1 MHGASM
7 QWKQATQ
14 SMSPPNPLPEALLD
28 QLATPIAVLDAGLKV
43 VGINQAL
50 SDRLGAVRV
59 LRQPLAQLP
68 FGGAR
73 IAAEA
78 AEVLRSGS
86 PRRLREQVL
95 LLPGHL
101 DGRFDVLLS
110 PLTATAGALLL
121 ELHELLADADAQALR
136 HQQLL
141 RALAHEMRNPLGGLR
156 GAAQLIER
164 ALSDPELKELA
175 GIVLTETDRLARLT
189 GRLLAPAAP
198 RLGTVNIHEIC
209 ERVRVL
215 IEAEFGSAGV
225 RLERDYDPSLPEIR
239 GDTDRLVQALLN
251 LARNAAQAGA
261 RRIRLKTRAERQVL
275 IGNRSV
281 RLAVRIS
288 VLDDGPGIPE
298 SLRGSL
304 FLPLVSGSGGSGLG
318 LPTALAI
325 AHEHGGTLLVQSE
338 PGHTQ
343 LSMLL
348 PVAGPG

>member
-1 MHGASM
+1 
-7 QWKQATQ
+7 
-14 SMSPPNPLPEALLD
+14 MSPPNPLPDALLD
-28 QLATPIAVLDAGLKV
+28 QLATPIAVLDAGLRV
-43 VGINQAL
+43 IGINQAL
-50 SDRLGAVRV
+50 SELLGAVRV
-59 LRQPLAQLP
+59 LRQPLTQQP
-68 FGGAR
+68 FGGSR

-78 AEVLRSGS
+78 AQVLRNGS

-95 LLPGHL
+95 LLPGHH
-101 DGRFDVLLS
+101 DGRYDVLLS
-110 PLTATAGALLL
+110 PLTGGAGGGALLL

-164 ALSDPELKELA
+164 HLSDPELKELA

-189 GRLLAPAAP
+189 SRLLAPAAP
-198 RLGTVNIHEIC
+198 RLGAVNVHEIC

-215 IEAEFGSAGV
+215 VDAEFGGTGV
-225 RLERDYDPSLPEIR
+225 LFERDYDPSLPEIR

-261 RRIRLKTRAERQVL
+261 RRVRLKTRAERQVL
-275 IGNRSV
+275 IGHRSV

-298 SLRGSL
+298 ALRGSL

-348 PVAGPG
+348 PVTGPG

>member
-1 MHGASM
+1 
-7 QWKQATQ
+7 
-14 SMSPPNPLPEALLD
+14 MSPPNPLPETLLD
-28 QLATPIAVLDAGLKV
+28 QLATPVAVLDAQLRV

-50 SDRLGAVRV
+50 SELLGAARV
-59 LRQPLAQLP
+59 LRQPLLQLP
-68 FGGAR
+68 FGSSR

-78 AEVLRSGS
+78 ALVLRSGS

-95 LLPGHL
+95 LLPGHH

-110 PLTATAGALLL
+110 PLTGSAGAVLL
-121 ELHELLADADAQALR
+121 ELHALLADADAQALR
-136 HQQLL
+136 HQQLV
-141 RALAHEMRNPLGGLR
+141 RALAHELRNPLGGLR
-156 GAAQLIER
+156 GAAQLIGR
-164 ALSDPELKELA
+164 ALVDPELKELA

-198 RLGTVNIHEIC
+198 RLGAVNVHEIC

-215 IEAEFGSAGV
+215 IEAEFGGAGV
-225 RLERDYDPSLPEIR
+225 SLERDYDPSLPEIR

-251 LARNAAQAGA
+251 LTRNAAQAGA
-261 RRIRLKTRAERQVL
+261 RRIRLRTRAERQVL
-275 IGNRSV
+275 IGNRTV

-288 VLDDGPGIPE
+288 VVDDGPGIPE
-298 SLRGSL
+298 ALRGSL

-325 AHEHGGTLLVQSE
+325 AHEHGGTLIVQSE

-348 PVAGPG
+348 PVGGPG